1 VTALDR
7 DVLAERL
14 VAAERERRTVEP
26 SAKSLP
32 LDEIAAYEVQ
42 RAVVGCVQER
52 ERTRIAGYKLGLTSA
67 AKQRQMSVDR
77 PVYGT
82 LLSSRFHSEG
92 LALDLASLI
101 HPRVEPEIA
110 VVMRG
115 DLRGPGV
122 TRVEAARA
130 IGDAF
135 AAIEILDSRYANFA
149 FTLPDVIAD
158 NTSAAYFSSTTSG
171 VPAQSLDLRTLGVV
185 FEKNGEVVATAA
197 GAATMGDPL
206 VAIAWLANRLAEC
219 GCSLQA
225 GHIVLT
231 GGLTDA
237 IAVAAGDV
245 VAVTIARL
253 GSLRLRFMSSLKEG
267 PT

>member
-149 FTLPDVIAD
+149 FTLPDVM
-158 NTSAAYFSSTTSG
+158 AAYFSSTTSG